1 MSVVGKVRFGLRA
14 AAVSLPVVA
23 IVKELRTPPGRR
35 RWHGELAGVVPYDF
49 RPPTL
54 ERLRRSV
61 WDPESDR
68 LISPQ
73 AFGVGWTLNLAKVVQ
88 MVRSRS

>member
-1 MSVVGKVRFGLRA
+1 MSVRKKVRSLLRVA
-14 AAVSLPVVA
+14 GVALPVTAV
-23 IVKELRTPPGRR
+23 VKELRNPPERR
-35 RWHGELAGVVPYDF
+35 QWHGTLAGVVPYDF

-68 LISPQ
+68 LVVPQ
-73 AFGVGWTLNLAKVVQ
+73 AFGVGWTVNLARVVG

>member
-1 MSVVGKVRFGLRA
+1 MGMVRKLRFGLRA

-23 IVKELRTPPGRR
+23 VVKELRNPPERR
-35 RWHGELAGVVPYDF
+35 QWHGELAGVVPYDF

-68 LISPQ
+68 LVVPQ
-73 AFGVGWTLNLAKVVQ
+73 AFGVGWTVNLARVVR